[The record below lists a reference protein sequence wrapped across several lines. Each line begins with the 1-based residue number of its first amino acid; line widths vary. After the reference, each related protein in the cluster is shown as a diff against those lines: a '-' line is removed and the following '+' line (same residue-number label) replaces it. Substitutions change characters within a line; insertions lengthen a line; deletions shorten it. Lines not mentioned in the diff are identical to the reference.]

1 MYRGNKDKLA
11 MNHWYEW
18 VFNGQDELF
27 EKIYVLVEDMIKEIV
42 PQITPQIIK
51 EYYESNPTKF
61 SVNPV
66 IENNIRAD
74 LERAISKALK

>member
-11 MNHWYEW
+11 MNHWFDW
-18 VFNGQDELF
+18 VGKRQEDLF
-27 EKIYVLVEDMIKEIV
+27 ESVYVLVEDMIKEIV
-42 PQITPQIIK
+42 PQIAPSIIK
-51 EYYESNPTKF
+51 EYFETNPTKIE
-61 SVNPV
+61 VNPV